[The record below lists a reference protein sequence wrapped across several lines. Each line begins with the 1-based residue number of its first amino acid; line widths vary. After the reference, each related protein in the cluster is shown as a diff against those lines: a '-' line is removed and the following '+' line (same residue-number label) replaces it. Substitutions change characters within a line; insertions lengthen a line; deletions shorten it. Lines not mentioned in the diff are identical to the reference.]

1 MSEAVGRFP
10 SKPFGSL
17 KGREQVQLL
26 PDILNKAMKA
36 SPAKKEFKNRF
47 GQANHFLITAL
58 VGIDG
63 IQSGIITEKPES
75 FRTKWDPNDK
85 KRSADRTRIFILK
98 SFLGW
103 AVESL
108 EMYLTELNRK
118 PKLLESEIFTSLFSK
133 AGRSVY
139 QKTILIADELK
150 IDPILIGLMEV
161 LITWR
166 NYTFHYDIDNEIRES
181 SLRCLF
187 DNKESIK
194 ERFSG
199 LDIVQ
204 LKNTWEN
211 GTDFTFKET
220 ASLIKATQCYVNEID
235 AYILNHLD
243 KEKFLIESINKYFKE
258 SELGYKRYLSFPQ
271 DKKKK
276 YLRITMQNIVGEIDI
291 DDNMIDSIINELKKG

>member
-1 MSEAVGRFP
+1 M
-10 SKPFGSL
+10 
-17 KGREQVQLL
+17 QVRLL
-26 PDILNKAMKA
+26 PDTQNNEMKA

-63 IQSGIITEKPES
+63 IQSGIITEKPET
-75 FRTKWDPNDK
+75 FHTKWEPHDK
-85 KRSADRTRIFILK
+85 KRSADRTRVFVLK

-118 PKLLESEIFTSLFSK
+118 PKLLKSEIFTTLFSK

-139 QKTILIADELK
+139 QKTILIADELN

-181 SLRCLF
+181 SLKCLF
-187 DNKESIK
+187 DNKENIK
-194 ERFSG
+194 DRFSG

-220 ASLIKATQCYVNEID
+220 ASLIKATQDFVNEID
-235 AYILNHLD
+235 EYILKNLY
-243 KEKFLIESINKYFKE
+243 KERFLIESVQKYFKE
-258 SELGYKRYLSFPQ
+258 SDLSYKRYLSFQ
-271 DKKKK
+271 QEKKKK
-276 YLRITMQNIVGEIDI
+276 YLKITIQNIVGENEV
-291 DDNMIDSIINELKKG
+291 DDEVIENIIDSLKKK